1 MKKVIP
7 IIIIIALAVIIGK
20 KIKEKKLHLKNMPAP
35 KIPTYTVKGFK
46 IKQGEI
52 KLKKDFIGKILPDKS
67 VNISSKLSGFI
78 EKVYVSEN
86 DVVKKEDLLVK
97 IDDREIKFQI
107 KNLNDLKDSLI
118 SQIDSLK
125 AQLEGAKA
133 KLEYLKNKFK
143 RDKKL
148 YLGKAISK
156 ESFEFSRSNYF
167 SQKALVQSIKSSI
180 KSVKSK
186 IKSTIAQIGALQ
198 DRLKYTEIYSNI
210 DGIVTKVFL
219 HEGNLATPGKPILN
233 IQTTNNYKIL
243 VEVPLKFSSKLNKNT
258 KVLIDFSEKKVI
270 SHINKIYPKSNEH
283 SLSIV
288 EIRVPEIPENVTT
301 NSWANV
307 SFFYKR
313 VKGLIVPVDSILT
326 MTNGKN
332 YILTLKNKKFVKI
345 PVRIIAENDKFAV
358 IKGNIAQGMSVAV
371 AMQRKLRL
379 LSLGAKGSIMLQG
392 AN

>member
-7 IIIIIALAVIIGK
+7 IIIIIVLAVIIGK
-20 KIKEKKLHLKNMPAP
+20 KIKEKKLHLKNMPTP
-35 KIPTYTVKGFK
+35 EIPAYTVKGFK
-46 IKQGEI
+46 IKQREI

-288 EIRVPEIPENVTT
+288 EIRVPEIPENIST
-301 NSWANV
+301 NSWINV